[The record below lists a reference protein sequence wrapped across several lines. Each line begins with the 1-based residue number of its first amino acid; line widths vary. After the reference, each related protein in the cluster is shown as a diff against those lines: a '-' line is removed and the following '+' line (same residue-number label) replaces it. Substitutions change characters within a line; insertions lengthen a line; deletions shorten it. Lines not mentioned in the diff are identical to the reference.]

1 MCRNTFRRTS
11 LVDRNSFRAPR
22 GGAMLLRSSS
32 WRPKFISGA
41 ARGRD
46 VCCGRPLGDRN
57 SFRAPRGGAMLLRSS
72 SWRPKFISVIA
83 WGRDVVAVVLLET
96 EIHFGRRV
104 GGAMLLRSS
113 SWRPKFISV
122 IAWGRDVRCGRPL
135 GDRNS
140 FRSSRGGAMFVA
152 VVLLETEIH
161 FGRRVGGRRF
171 IPAVQE
177 PAPPVLQQPAGQA
190 SDARR
195 SGRKRRFCPA
205 LMRQNRVVSA
215 CRQQSGRSAHCAAA
229 ENPP

>member
-41 ARGRD
+41 A
-46 VCCGRPLGDRN
+46 
-57 SFRAPRGGAMLLRSS
+57 
-72 SWRPKFISVIA
+72 

-96 EIHFGRRV
+96 EIHFGRRAGARCLLRSSSWRPKFISGAARGRDVVAVVLLETEIYFGHRV
-104 GGAMLLRSS
+104 GARCCCGRPLGDRNSFRASRGGRDVVAVVLLETEIYFGHRVGARCSLRSS

-140 FRSSRGGAMFVA
+140 FRSPRGGQEVYPCGA
-152 VVLLETEIH
+152 ET
-161 FGRRVGGRRF
+161 G
-171 IPAVQE
+171 
-177 PAPPVLQQPAGQA
+177 
-190 SDARR
+190 S
-195 SGRKRRFCPA
+195 SG
-205 LMRQNRVVSA
+205 S
-215 CRQQSGRSAHCAAA
+215 AAA
-229 ENPP
+229 GGAGVGSAAIW

>member
-1 MCRNTFRRTS
+1 MQAGFALPGRGLQPDGERRIPDLMLNLHQPHGNGEYRFIFRS
-11 LVDRNSFRAPR
+11 PR
-22 GGAMLLRSSS
+22 R
-32 WRPKFISGA
+32 
-41 ARGRD
+41 
-46 VCCGRPLGDRN
+46 
-57 SFRAPRGGAMLLRSS
+57 
-72 SWRPKFISVIA
+72 
-83 WGRDVVAVVLLET
+83 
-96 EIHFGRRV
+96 
-104 GGAMLLRSS
+104 GAMLLRSS

-190 SDARR
+190 SEARQ